1 MIARD
6 VPALRAV
13 VQGWRRNGLNYA
25 LVPTM
30 GALHGG
36 HLELVRV
43 AARACRK
50 VIVSIFVNPL
60 QFGAGEDFEGYPRN
74 EGTDVAAAA
83 GAGAEVVFVPTA
95 AAMYAPDHATT
106 VHVAGLSEGLCGRR
120 RPGHFDGVATVVS
133 KLLLQALPDTAVFGE
148 KDYQQLM
155 IVRRLV
161 RDLDI
166 PVRIEGVPTVREADG
181 LAMSSRNVYLSAAER
196 RIAPALAGTL
206 RGMGRVLAGEAGAVG
221 RVVAEG
227 LARLSA
233 AGFETIDYLEVCD
246 AETLAPLAAVDRP
259 ARVLVAAWLGRT
271 RLIDNVPVAPG
282 EPP

>member
-1 MIARD
+1 MIVRD

-13 VQGWRRNGLNYA
+13 VQAWRRGGLSSA

-30 GALHGG
+30 GALHAG

-43 AARACRK
+43 AARACRR

-74 EGTDVAAAA
+74 EAADVAAAA
-83 GAGAEVVFVPTA
+83 GAGAHLVFAPTP

-106 VHVAGLSEGLCGRR
+106 VHVGGLSEGLCGRH
-120 RPGHFDGVATVVS
+120 RPGHFDGMATVVS
-133 KLLLQALPDTAVFGE
+133 KLLLQALPDAAMFGE

-166 PVRIEGVPTVREADG
+166 PVCIEGVPTVREADG

>member
-1 MIARD
+1 MIVRD

-13 VQGWRRNGLNYA
+13 VQAWRRGGLSCA

-43 AARACRK
+43 AARACRR

-60 QFGAGEDFEGYPRN
+60 QFGAGEDFEGYPRD
-74 EGTDVAAAA
+74 EQTDVAAAA
-83 GAGAEVVFVPTA
+83 GAGAEVVFAPTP
-95 AAMYAPDHATT
+95 AAMYAPGHTTT
-106 VHVAGLSEGLCGRR
+106 VHVAGLSEGLCGRH
-120 RPGHFDGVATVVS
+120 RPGHFDGMATVVS
-133 KLLLQALPDTAVFGE
+133 KLLLQALPDAAIFGE

-181 LAMSSRNVYLSAAER
+181 LAMSSRNVYLSATER
-196 RIAPALAGTL
+196 RIAPALAVTL
-206 RGMGRVLAGEAGAVG
+206 RGMGRQLASEADAVG

-227 LARLSA
+227 QARLSA
-233 AGFETIDYLEVCD
+233 AGFDAIDYLEVCD
-246 AETLAPLAAVDRP
+246 AETLAPLALVDRP
-259 ARVLVAAWLGRT
+259 ARVLAAAWLGRT